1 QAEPLGIRFG
11 IHVGQF
17 LVGQGSGAS
26 QIDLDGKLQA
36 WAALDDLA
44 REAEPGAIVVSDT
57 AAAFL
62 ERDFALTAI
71 PAEPGRAPRFRL
83 AGGEWS
89 ALGLRRRMAA
99 FVGRG
104 HELELLESRL
114 GAVLAGHGRV
124 VGILGDAGIGKSRL
138 VFEFRR
144 ALLDLRVS
152 YFEGRCQSYASA
164 IPYHSILEILRQNFQ
179 VGESDSPE
187 DIAEKVRLGLQA
199 LGMNPQQWP
208 PSPSN
213 LFGVR
218 EGAERLAAR
227 SPGAVK
233 ARTFEALRLMGLS
246 GARLR
251 PIVFV
256 VEDLHW
262 IDATSEE
269 CLASLMESMI
279 GAPAL
284 LLVTYRPGYR
294 PPWVDKSYMTQVALQ
309 PLAREHG
316 RSVLL
321 SIRETERLPDP
332 LARMILD
339 RAEGNPFFIEEL
351 SRAVD
356 ETGGSR
362 GPLGVPD
369 TIEEVL
375 LARIDRLPPEPKRLL
390 QTAAVL

>member
-104 HELELLESRL
+104 HELELLQSRL
-114 GAVLAGHGRV
+114 AAALSGHGQV
-124 VGILGDAGIGKSRL
+124 VGILGEAGIGKSRL
-138 VFEFRR
+138 IFEFRR

-152 YFEGRCQSYASA
+152 YFEGRCHSYTSA
-164 IPYHSILEILRQNFQ
+164 VPYHPVLDILRQNFHIADP
-179 VGESDSPE
+179 DSPE
-187 DIAEKVRLGLQA
+187 TTAGKIRLGLQELEIDPEGSGPYLFNL
-199 LGMNPQQWP
+199 LG
-208 PSPSN
+208 
-213 LFGVR
+213 VK
-218 EGAERLAAR
+218 EGAERVASL
-227 SPGAVK
+227 SPGAIK
-233 ARTFEALRLMGLS
+233 ARTFEALRLMGLN
-246 GARLR
+246 GARRR
-251 PIVFV
+251 PVVFV
-256 VEDLHW
+256 VEDLQW

-269 CLASLMESMI
+269 CLASLMESMVA
-279 GAPAL
+279 APAL
-284 LLVTYRPGYR
+284 LLATYRPRYR
-294 PPWVDKSYMTQVALQ
+294 PPWVDKSYVTQVALQ
-309 PLAREHG
+309 PLPREHVLC
-316 RSVLL
+316 VLL
-321 SIRETERLPDP
+321 SIRDTDQLPDP
-332 LARMILD
+332 LARAILD

-351 SRAVD
+351 SRAVE
-356 ETGGSR
+356 ETGDSHR
-362 GPLGVPD
+362 PLGVPD
-369 TIEEVL
+369 TIQEVL
-375 LARIDRLPPEPKRLL
+375 LARIDRLPMEPKRLL
-390 QTAAVL
+390 QTA